1 MLTGAQEVEKVFVA
15 IHCKV
20 LSLQQTFGM
29 IKYIIIISM
38 ASKKLRG

>member
-1 MLTGAQEVEKVFVA
+1 MQQEPNMLTGAQEVEKVFVA

-29 IKYIIIISM
+29 IK
-38 ASKKLRG
+38 